1 MAFES
6 ELIQQL
12 RAVVFSPVNEPT
24 HNGYRIYRGE
34 LRHSQPAEVKELVC
48 QLVLEDAVGQEIDRC
63 QIVLTDWS
71 TAESAFLECRTFL
84 DWISSELQL
93 DYMVVDWTWE
103 Q

>member
-48 QLVLEDAVGQEIDRC
+48 QLVLKDAADQEVDRC
-63 QIVLTDWS
+63 QIVLPDWS
-71 TAESAFLECRTFL
+71 TAERALLECRTFL
-84 DWISSELQL
+84 DWTSSELQL